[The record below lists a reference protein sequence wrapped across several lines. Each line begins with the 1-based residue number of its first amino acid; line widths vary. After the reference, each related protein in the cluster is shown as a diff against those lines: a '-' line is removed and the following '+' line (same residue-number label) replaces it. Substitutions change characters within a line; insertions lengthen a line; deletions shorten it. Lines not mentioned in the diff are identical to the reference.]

1 MNFLKIYANV
11 ELYAKNKGKP
21 SSECKCLL
29 NGRAEQEHTGEGKQ
43 LAAGIVLNL
52 HLERKCEC
60 RWFAQ
65 ALSFQ
70 PTLVL

>member
-29 NGRAEQEHTGEGKQ
+29 NGRAEQEHTGEGK
-43 LAAGIVLNL
+43 
-52 HLERKCEC
+52 
-60 RWFAQ
+60 
-65 ALSFQ
+65 
-70 PTLVL
+70 